1 MHIFKSKYIVI
12 VNSNIKHNNTFKTN
26 IDDKYQNSSLTLIEM
41 QYENNKCYGIYTM
54 LIKWISFFTI
64 TLMNSQ

>member
-41 QYENNKCYGIYTM
+41 QYKNNNSVMEYT
-54 LIKWISFFTI
+54 
-64 TLMNSQ
+64 QC